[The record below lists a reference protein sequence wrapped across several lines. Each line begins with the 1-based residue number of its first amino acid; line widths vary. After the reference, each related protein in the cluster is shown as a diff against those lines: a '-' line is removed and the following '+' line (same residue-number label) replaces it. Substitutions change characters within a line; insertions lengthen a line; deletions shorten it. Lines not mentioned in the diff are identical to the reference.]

1 MSWWPAS
8 GRRAATGKGSRPL
21 GAALRVT
28 SYGQRVTTQ
37 PGTRA
42 THPDHH
48 VRHRDVTGGWLRPA
62 VFGVMDGLVS
72 NVALVVGVAAADA
85 TNRFVLVAGLAGLFA
100 GAFSMATGEYNSV
113 RSQRELAAAEIAIE
127 RDELDR
133 APEAEEAELAA
144 IYRAKGLTRELS
156 AAVARELSRDP
167 DVAWRVHAREE
178 LGIDPDNLPSPWTA
192 AFASFVSFLVGA
204 FVPLIPYVLGV
215 DDAAL
220 PLACLGGAIALFV
233 TGVAVSRFTSRSA
246 LYTGMRQLALG
257 SLAAAV
263 TFVVGSLVGVGAG
276 VA

>member
-1 MSWWPAS
+1 MTSDAVP
-8 GRRAATGKGSRPL
+8 RAKH
-21 GAALRVT
+21 V
-28 SYGQRVTTQ
+28 
-37 PGTRA
+37 
-42 THPDHH
+42 DHH

-85 TNRFVLVAGLAGLFA
+85 SNRVVLVAGLAGLFA

-113 RSQRELAAAEIAIE
+113 RSQSELAAAEIAIE
-127 RDELDR
+127 RRELLR

-144 IYRAKGLTRELS
+144 IYRGKGLTRELS

-167 DVAWRVHAREE
+167 EVAWRVHAREE

-192 AFASFVSFLVGA
+192 ALASFVSFLLGA
-204 FVPLIPYVLGV
+204 FVPLIPYLLGV
-215 DDAAL
+215 DDGAIVI
-220 PLACLGGAIALFV
+220 ACVGGALGLFG
-233 TGVAVSRFTSRSA
+233 TGVAVSRYTSRGA
-246 LYTGMRQLALG
+246 LYTGTRQLVLG

-263 TFVVGSLVGVGAG
+263 TYVVGSLVGVG